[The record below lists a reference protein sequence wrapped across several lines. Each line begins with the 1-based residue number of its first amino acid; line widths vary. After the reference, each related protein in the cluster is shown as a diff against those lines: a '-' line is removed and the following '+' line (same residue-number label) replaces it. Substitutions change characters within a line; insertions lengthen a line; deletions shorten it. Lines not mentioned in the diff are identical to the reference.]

1 MSEALAGWY
10 PDPEGRGQ
18 RYFDGT
24 RWTEHRSAGLTERQ
38 RADILDRAIISAH
51 CRVLNRSA
59 TAASVV
65 MGQPVNHVVHVL
77 LTLFLCGLWAPVWL
91 FIAATNGEK
100 YFTVTVDEYGTVQ
113 WISAGGKLM
122 DSGRAQ

>member
-1 MSEALAGWY
+1 MSTPTPAGWY

-24 RWTEHRSAGLTERQ
+24 RWTEHHSTGLTERQ

-51 CRVLNRSA
+51 CRVQNRSA

-65 MGQPVNHVVHVL
+65 VGQPVNHVVHVL
-77 LTLFLCGLWAPVWL
+77 LTLFLWSP
-91 FIAATNGEK
+91 T
-100 YFTVTVDEYGTVQ
+100 
-113 WISAGGKLM
+113 
-122 DSGRAQ
+122 

>member
-1 MSEALAGWY
+1 MGDIAAGWY
-10 PDPEGRGQ
+10 PDPGGRGQ
-18 RYFDGT
+18 RYFDGSQ
-24 RWTEHRSAGLTERQ
+24 WTDHRSVGLPQQQ
-38 RADILDRAIISAH
+38 RADILDRAIIGAH

-100 YFTVTVDEYGTVQ
+100 HFTVTVDEYGTVQ
-113 WISAGGKLM
+113 WISAGGQVV
-122 DSGRAQ
+122 GTAQAR